1 MRLVWS
7 AMARKDRLRIMTL
20 IEEDNPSAAEA
31 LDEAFRDKARHAARF
46 PRLYKPGRCAGTHEI
61 VVAPNYVM
69 IYQVRED
76 EVEILRILHARQQW
90 P

>member
-20 IEEDNPSAAEA
+20 IGEDNPTAVAA
-31 LDEAFRDKARHAARF
+31 LDETFAENARRAALS
-46 PRLYKPGRCAGTHEI
+46 PRLYRPGKCPGTREI
-61 VVAPNYVM
+61 VVTPSYVM
-69 IYQVRED
+69 IYQAHAD
-76 EVEILRILHARQQW
+76 EVEVLRILHARQQW

>member
-7 AMARKDRLRIMTL
+7 AMARNDRLRIMTVVAQ
-20 IEEDNPSAAEA
+20 DNPAAAVA
-31 LDEAFRDKARHAARF
+31 LDEAFRDKARRAART
-46 PRLYKPGRCAGTHEI
+46 PRLYKPGRCIETHEI
-61 VVAPNYVM
+61 VVMPNYVM
-69 IYQVRED
+69 IYQVQED

>member
-20 IEEDNPSAAEA
+20 IEQDNPVAAVA

-46 PRLYKPGRCAGTHEI
+46 PHAYKPGRCAGTHEI
-61 VVAPNYVM
+61 VVTPNYVM
-69 IYQVRED
+69 IYQVQEQQ
-76 EVEILRILHARQQW
+76 VEMLRILHARQRW

>member
-7 AMARKDRLRIMTL
+7 AMARKDRLRIMMR
-20 IEEDNPSAAEA
+20 IAEDNPAAAEA
-31 LDEAFRDKARHAARF
+31 LDEVFRDKARRAARF
-46 PRLYKPGRCAGTHEI
+46 PHLYRSGRAASTHEI
-61 VVAPNYVM
+61 VVSSNYVM
-69 IYQVRED
+69 IYQTQHD